1 MIALKK
7 QNKIKK
13 SFEKGEY
20 FWTHQPQKPP
30 LSFEIFGIG
39 DIFQNLSRK

>member
-39 DIFQNLSRK
+39 DIC